1 MSVKTCKV
9 AMVNVNKNIDNLE
22 RVEIDSLRLRIPFE
36 EVTVI
41 NPVLTAKIGSY
52 NADTG
57 EAIDEPTARNWFRSE
72 ITNKSTDKLYS
83 YKWDVEKVTLHKGHP
98 RKFLLIQVN
107 SKLLEKRYLQG
118 LTLENSEL
126 IYKQLMAQKV
136 AHFSY
141 EDFMQSECT
150 DVDFKKDVIN
160 KDFKKAKE
168 ILNNMSKSYRQI
180 GKGVKP
186 FNEKD
191 NSGIQWSD
199 RRTATPSNPYLKLYH
214 KGIELTNNKK
224 SIHFYNEFIKP
235 QNYDLS
241 DVIRIEFTIKN
252 KKHFR
257 ANEIEYTDLKSLMS
271 LTQDVKNNMLK
282 KVVKHHLLPRVIKP
296 EKPLSDLKPMDMVCY
311 NMLLGLHDNTLMDRD
326 RCVDLATSNINPKS
340 RKSERKRHLYKIWD
354 TYIATQ
360 DRVKR
365 DLNVRNLFTALCWE

>member
-9 AMVNVNKNIDNLE
+9 AMVNVKKNIENLE

-72 ITNKSTDKLYS
+72 ITNKATDKLYS
-83 YKWDVEKVTLHKGHP
+83 YKWDVEKVTLHKGYP
-98 RKFLLIQVN
+98 RKFLLIQIN

-118 LTLENSEL
+118 LTLENSEV

-160 KDFKKAKE
+160 KDFIKAKE
-168 ILNNMSKSYRQI
+168 ILNHMSKSYRQI
-180 GKGVKP
+180 AKGVKV
-186 FNEKD
+186 FNTKD

-199 RRTATPSNPYLKLYH
+199 RRTASPSNPYLKLYH
-214 KGIELTNNKK
+214 KGVELTNNKK

-241 DVIRIEFTIKN
+241 DVKELSLL
-252 KKHFR
+252 
-257 ANEIEYTDLKSLMS
+257 LKTRSTLELM
-271 LTQDVKNNMLK
+271 K
-282 KVVKHHLLPRVIKP
+282 
-296 EKPLSDLKPMDMVCY
+296 LSIL
-311 NMLLGLHDNTLMDRD
+311 
-326 RCVDLATSNINPKS
+326 I
-340 RKSERKRHLYKIWD
+340 
-354 TYIATQ
+354 
-360 DRVKR
+360 
-365 DLNVRNLFTALCWE
+365 